1 MEKIFTDPRLRG
13 KHVIVVAGKIFTA
26 TTGKKASQI
35 LREIRRKYP
44 KETPAITYIPK
55 ANALIL

>member
-1 MEKIFTDPRLRG
+1 VRETCNCGSGESFYGDNR
-13 KHVIVVAGKIFTA
+13 
-26 TTGKKASQI
+26 KKASQI
-35 LREIRRKYP
+35 LKEIRRKYP